1 MTNTIA
7 IQDLVYTSQPTNILA
22 IGRKKENHIN
32 YEVKSIERYESTQG
46 AKMVK
51 YVCVCETINRK
62 NNVFFVNY
70 GLKGEKTNISLHPHI
85 AGTDFN
91 QSR

>member
-1 MTNTIA
+1 MTIA
-7 IQDLVYTSQPTNILA
+7 MQDLIYTSEPTNILA
-22 IGRKKENHIN
+22 IGRNKENRIN
-32 YEVKSIERYESTQG
+32 YVVKSINRYESTQG

-62 NNVFFVNY
+62 NNVFCVSY
-70 GLKGEKTNISLHPHI
+70 GLKGEKTNINLTSSI

-91 QSR
+91 KRR